1 MNKALVLLE
10 ALQAISLE
18 ILDDKWDGDEE
29 TLVQNILT
37 IADDTVNMVGGR
49 EEIDFLYED
58 LRCKTIDL
66 DVATDRIQTYEL
78 AQHIL
83 VKNLI
88 KAITP
93 VLTAV
98 DDLTDLG
105 VSSA

>member
-10 ALQAISLE
+10 ALEAISLE

-58 LRCKTIDL
+58 LRCKAIDL
-66 DVATDRIQTYEL
+66 DVAVDRFCRVEMNTQRLLDVIY
-78 AQHIL
+78 
-83 VKNLI
+83 
-88 KAITP
+88 P

-98 DDLTDLG
+98 DDLTELG
-105 VSSA
+105 VSGA